1 MDSVV
6 TEDRSGADDRFD
18 TARITAAV
26 DALAEKHA
34 GREDVFRSALAQLL
48 KAEMIEARA
57 TAQAVLLKD
66 RHGRRCAERLCFMQ
80 DEIIRILYSA
90 ATRHL
95 YRSHVPSGAERMAVV
110 ATGGYGRG
118 LMAPESDIDLLFI
131 LPYKQTAWGEQVAEA
146 ILYCLWDM
154 GLKVGHATRSVD
166 ECIRQ
171 ARGDMTIRTA
181 ILETRFLTGDQPL
194 YDELVARFDK
204 DVVQGT
210 ASEFVTAKLAEREE
224 RHRRAGQS
232 RYLVEPNVKDGKGG
246 LRDLHTLFWIAKYV
260 YRVRETDELVERG
273 VFDAQEYRTFRRC
286 ADFLW
291 SVRCNLHF
299 VSGRA
304 EERLSF
310 DMQREIAVRLGYTS
324 HPGMQD
330 VERFMKHYFLVA
342 KDVGDLTAILCAKL
356 EDEQAKPAPV
366 LSRMVARLR
375 PSAQRRRVPDSDDF
389 IIDNNRINLAAPDV
403 FKHDPVNL
411 IRIFRL
417 AQKNNLAFHP
427 DAMRTVTRSLKL
439 INTQLRE
446 NPEANRLF
454 MEILTSDNAEI
465 VLRRMNETGVLG
477 HFIRAFGK
485 IVSMMQF
492 NMYHHY
498 TVDEHLIRCVGY
510 LQEIERGGNDEF
522 VVASDL
528 FRKIQPE
535 HRAVIYITTLLHDI
549 AKGRPE
555 DHSIAGAKVARR
567 LCPRLGFNAADTEL
581 VAWLIEEHLTMS
593 TVAQSRDLSDR
604 KTIENFAAVVQSV
617 EQMKLLTILTTADI
631 RGVGPGVWNGWK
643 AQLLRTLY
651 YETEPVLTG
660 GFSEVNR
667 AQRIAVAQR
676 EFRAAFTEWPEAE
689 LNAYIGRHYP
699 AYWLK
704 VDLQRKIRQAR
715 FIRASEQAGHKLAIN
730 VGFDEA
736 RGVTE
741 LTILATDHPWL
752 LSIIA
757 GACASAG
764 ANIVDAQIY
773 TTTDGRA
780 LDTIAISRE
789 YDRDEDEGR
798 RATRI
803 GEMIEQVLEG
813 KLRLPEVVA
822 RKARQ
827 PRQGARF
834 RGRAGSHHQQ
844 PVVGPLHRDR
854 GLRPRP
860 PRPAVSADDRD
871 LEAQPQHC
879 LRPCRD
885 LRRTRPRRVLRHR
898 PARRPDQRA
907 DPAGRDQERADSS
920 ARQRRQRRAAGGVDA
935 LACHGQ
941 APRAIAISTSID
953 TTARSAGGSSTPR
966 PISLI
971 IDFSG
976 ILDHPP
982 ARVMTTEHALAAMGF
997 ASLYPSYDRRARLRY
1012 GSSPAVGLATVG
1024 RATARCLR

>member
-1 MDSVV
+1 MDSVA
-6 TEDRSGADDRFD
+6 TEHEHEVDDRFD
-18 TARITAAV
+18 SARVTAAV
-26 DALAEKHA
+26 DALAEKHE
-34 GREDVFRSALAQLL
+34 GREDAFRSAVAQLL
-48 KAEMIEARA
+48 KAELIAARA
-57 TAQAVLLKD
+57 KAQAILLRD
-66 RHGRRCAERLCFMQ
+66 RHGRHCAERLCFVQ
-80 DEIIRILYSA
+80 DEIIRILFSA

-95 YRSHVPSGAERMAVV
+95 YRSPIPTGAERMAVV

-166 ECIRQ
+166 ESIRQ

-181 ILETRFLTGDQPL
+181 ILETRFLTGDKPL
-194 YDELVARFDK
+194 YDELVERFDK
-204 DVVQGT
+204 EVVQGT

-224 RHRRAGQS
+224 RHRRGGQS

-260 YRVRETDELVERG
+260 YRVRDTDELVERG

-299 VSGRA
+299 FCNRA

-310 DMQREIAVRLGYTS
+310 DLQREIAVRLGYTS

-342 KDVGDLTAILCAKL
+342 KEVGNLTAILCAKL
-356 EDEQAKPAPV
+356 EDQQAKPAPV
-366 LSRMVARLR
+366 LSRMMARLR
-375 PSAQRRRVPDSDDF
+375 PSTVKRRVPDSDDF
-389 IIDNNRINLAAPDV
+389 IVDNNRINLAAPDV

-427 DAMRTVTRSLKL
+427 DAMRTVTRSLNL
-439 INTQLRE
+439 INAQLRE

-454 MEILTSDNAEI
+454 MEILTSNDAET

-498 TVDEHLIRCVGY
+498 TVDEHLIRCIGF
-510 LQEIERGGNDEF
+510 LQDIERGGIEEF
-522 VVASDL
+522 TLASDL
-528 FRKIQPE
+528 MRKIRPE
-535 HRAVIYITTLLHDI
+535 HRSVIYIATLLHDI

-567 LCPRLGFNAADTEL
+567 LCPRLGFSPADTEL

-643 AQLLRTLY
+643 AQLLRSLY

-660 GFSEVNR
+660 GFSEVDR
-667 AQRIAVAQR
+667 GKRLAAAHA
-676 EFRAAFTEWPEAE
+676 EFRMAFAEWPKDE
-689 LNAYIGRHYP
+689 LDAYIGRHYP

-704 VDLQRKIRQAR
+704 VELPRKIRHAR
-715 FIRASEQAGHKLAIN
+715 FVRSSEQAGHKLAIN
-730 VGFDEA
+730 VGFDEV

-741 LTILATDHPWL
+741 LTIFAADHPWL

-780 LDTIAISRE
+780 LDTISISRE

-803 GEMIEQVLEG
+803 GEMIEDVLEG

-822 RKARQ
+822 RRAVRSKAKPFVIEPEVIINNQ
-827 PRQGARF
+827 W
-834 RGRAGSHHQQ
+834 S
-844 PVVGPLHRDR
+844 DR
-854 GLRPRP
+854 YTVIEVSGLDRPGLLYELTTGLSKLNLNI
-860 PRPAVSADDRD
+860 ASAHV
-871 LEAQPQHC
+871 A
-879 LRPCRD
+879 
-885 LRRTRPRRVLRHR
+885 TF
-898 PARRPDQRA
+898 
-907 DPAGRDQERADSS
+907 GERARDVFYVTDLLGAQINAPTRQAAIKS
-920 ARQRRQRRAAGGVDA
+920 ALIHVISGEKAVQPAA
-935 LACHGQ
+935 
-941 APRAIAISTSID
+941 
-953 TTARSAGGSSTPR
+953 
-966 PISLI
+966 
-971 IDFSG
+971 
-976 ILDHPP
+976 
-982 ARVMTTEHALAAMGF
+982 
-997 ASLYPSYDRRARLRY
+997 
-1012 GSSPAVGLATVG
+1012 
-1024 RATARCLR
+1024 

>member
-1 MDSVV
+1 MDHIV
-6 TEDRSGADDRFD
+6 TQAPSEPDQRFD
-18 TARITAAV
+18 TARISAAV
-26 DALAEKHA
+26 DALAAPHA
-34 GREDVFRSALAQLL
+34 GREDLFRSATAQFL
-48 KAEMIEARA
+48 KAELVAARA
-57 TAQAVLLKD
+57 TAQALLLKD
-66 RHGRRCAERLCFMQ
+66 RHGRRCAERLCFVQ
-80 DEIIRILYSA
+80 DEIIRILFSA

-95 YRSHVPSGAERMAVV
+95 YHSPTPSGAERMAVV

-166 ECIRQ
+166 ESIRQ

-181 ILETRFLTGDQPL
+181 ILETRFLTGDKPL

-204 DVVQGT
+204 EVVQGT
-210 ASEFVTAKLAEREE
+210 ANEFVTAKLAEREE

-260 YRVRETDELVERG
+260 YRVRETDELLERG

-286 ADFLW
+286 SDFLW
-291 SVRCNLHF
+291 SVRCNIHF
-299 VSGRA
+299 FSGRA

-310 DMQREIAVRLGYTS
+310 DLQREIAIRLGYTS

-356 EDEQAKPAPV
+356 EDQQAKPAPV
-366 LSRMVARLR
+366 LSRMMSRLR
-375 PSAQRRRVPDSDDF
+375 PSTRRGPWSDYF
-389 IIDNNRINLAAPDV
+389 IVDKNPINVAAPDV
-403 FKHDPVNL
+403 FRHDPVNL

-439 INTQLRE
+439 INTQLRD

-454 MEILTSDNAEI
+454 MEILTSNDAEV

-498 TVDEHLIRCVGY
+498 TVDEHLLRCVGF

-522 VVASDL
+522 TVASDL
-528 FRKIQPE
+528 MRKIRPE

-567 LCPRLGFNAADTEL
+567 LCPRLGFNAADTETI
-581 VAWLIEEHLTMS
+581 VWLIEQHLTMS

-617 EQMKLLTILTTADI
+617 EQMKLRTILTPADI

-667 AQRIAVAQR
+667 AQRVAIAQA
-676 EFRAAFTEWPEAE
+676 EFHAEIKDWPERA
-689 LNAYIGRHYP
+689 LDAYVERLYP

-704 VDLQRKIRQAR
+704 VDLP
-715 FIRASEQAGHKLAIN
+715 HKLAHARFVRDIEAAGKTLATC
-730 VGFDEA
+730 VGFDAA

-741 LTILATDHPWL
+741 LTVFAPDHPWL

-757 GACASAG
+757 GACALAG

-773 TTTDGRA
+773 TTTDGLA
-780 LDTIAISRE
+780 LDTISVSRE
-789 YDRDEDEGR
+789 FERDEDEAR

-803 GEMIEQVLEG
+803 GNAIEQAVRGEL
-813 KLRLPEVVA
+813 KLPDVVAKRTAPKGRLKAFAIEPEVTINNQWSARYTVVEVTGLDRPGLLYELTATLSKLNLNIASAHVA
-822 RKARQ
+822 TFGERVVDVFYVTDLLGAQISEPTRQ
-827 PRQGARF
+827 MAIKR
-834 RGRAGSHHQQ
+834 
-844 PVVGPLHRDR
+844 PLI
-854 GLRPRP
+854 
-860 PRPAVSADDRD
+860 AVFAAQSADTKPAK
-871 LEAQPQHC
+871 EA
-879 LRPCRD
+879 
-885 LRRTRPRRVLRHR
+885 
-898 PARRPDQRA
+898 
-907 DPAGRDQERADSS
+907 
-920 ARQRRQRRAAGGVDA
+920 AA
-935 LACHGQ
+935 
-941 APRAIAISTSID
+941 
-953 TTARSAGGSSTPR
+953 
-966 PISLI
+966 
-971 IDFSG
+971 
-976 ILDHPP
+976 
-982 ARVMTTEHALAAMGF
+982 E
-997 ASLYPSYDRRARLRY
+997 
-1012 GSSPAVGLATVG
+1012 
-1024 RATARCLR
+1024 

>member
-1 MDSVV
+1 MDSIA
-6 TEDRSGADDRFD
+6 TQTRPAADHRFD
-18 TARITAAV
+18 TPRITGEI
-26 DALAEKHA
+26 DALAAKHQ
-34 GREDVFRSALAQLL
+34 GQEDVFRSAVAKLL
-48 KAEMIEARA
+48 KAELHNASA
-57 TAQAVLLKD
+57 TAEIGLLKD
-66 RHGRRCAERLCFMQ
+66 RHGRRCAEWLCFVQ
-80 DEIIRILYSA
+80 DEIIRMLFAA

-95 YRSHVPSGAERMAVV
+95 YRSPIPSGAERMAVV

-166 ECIRQ
+166 ESIRQ

-181 ILETRFLTGDQPL
+181 ILETRFLTGDQAL
-194 YDELVARFDK
+194 YDELVARFDNE
-204 DVVQGT
+204 VVQGT
-210 ASEFVTAKLAEREE
+210 AAEFVTAKLAEREE

-260 YRVRETDELVERG
+260 YRVRDTGELVERG

-286 ADFLW
+286 EDFLW
-291 SVRCNLHF
+291 SVRCNIHF
-299 VSGRA
+299 ISGRP

-310 DMQREIAVRLGYTS
+310 DLQRDIAVRLGYTS

-330 VERFMKHYFLVA
+330 VERFMKHYFLIA

-356 EDEQAKPAPV
+356 EDQQAKPAPA
-366 LSRMVARLR
+366 LSRMMARLR
-375 PSAQRRRVPDSDDF
+375 PGMQRRRVPGSDDF
-389 IIDNNRINLAAPDV
+389 IVDNNRINLATPDV
-403 FKHDPVNL
+403 FKQDPVNL
-411 IRIFRL
+411 LRLFRL
-417 AQKNNLAFHP
+417 AQQNNLAFHP
-427 DAMRTVTRSLKL
+427 DAMRSVTRSLKL
-439 INTQLRE
+439 INTELRE

-454 MEILTSDNAEI
+454 MEILTSENAET

-498 TVDEHLIRCVGY
+498 TVDEHLLRCVGF
-510 LQEIERGGNDEF
+510 LQEIERGGSDEF
-522 VVASDL
+522 IVASDL
-528 FRKIQPE
+528 MRKIQPE
-535 HRAVIYITTLLHDI
+535 HRAVIYIAVLLHDI

-567 LCPRLGFNAADTEL
+567 LCPRLGFSTVHTEL
-581 VAWLIEEHLTMS
+581 VAWLIEEHLVMS

-667 AQRIAVAQR
+667 AQRIAAAQA
-676 EFRAAFTEWPEAE
+676 EFRAAFTEWSEQE
-689 LNAYIGRHYP
+689 LDVYIARHYS

-704 VDLQRKIRQAR
+704 VELGRKIRQAR
-715 FIRASEQAGHKLAIN
+715 FLRASEAAGHKLAIN

-741 LTILATDHPWL
+741 LTILAIDHPWL

-780 LDTIAISRE
+780 LDTVAISRE

-803 GEMIEQVLEG
+803 GEMIEDVLEG
-813 KLRLPEVVA
+813 KLRLPEVMA
-822 RKARQ
+822 K
-827 PRQGARF
+827 
-834 RGRAGSHHQQ
+834 RAVSKGK
-844 PVVGPLHRDR
+844 
-854 GLRPRP
+854 PRP
-860 PRPAVSADDRD
+860 FVVEPEVTLNNQWSDRYTVIEVSGLDRPGLLYQLTTAISKLNLNIASAHV
-871 LEAQPQHC
+871 A
-879 LRPCRD
+879 
-885 LRRTRPRRVLRHR
+885 TF
-898 PARRPDQRA
+898 
-907 DPAGRDQERADSS
+907 GERARDVFYVTDLLG
-920 ARQRRQRRAAGGVDA
+920 AQINAPTRQAAIKRALIHLLANGDA
-935 LACHGQ
+935 AEK
-941 APRAIAISTSID
+941 
-953 TTARSAGGSSTPR
+953 
-966 PISLI
+966 
-971 IDFSG
+971 
-976 ILDHPP
+976 P
-982 ARVMTTEHALAAMGF
+982 AA
-997 ASLYPSYDRRARLRY
+997 
-1012 GSSPAVGLATVG
+1012 
-1024 RATARCLR
+1024 

>member
-1 MDSVV
+1 MDSVAIEKKPE
-6 TEDRSGADDRFD
+6 TDDRFD

-26 DALAEKHA
+26 DALAEKHE
-34 GREDVFRSALAQLL
+34 GREDALRTAMAQLL
-48 KAEMIEARA
+48 KAELIAARA
-57 TAQAVLLKD
+57 AAQAILLKD
-66 RHGRRCAERLCFMQ
+66 RHGRRCAERLCHVQ

-95 YRSHVPSGAERMAVV
+95 YRSPIPSGAERMAVV

-166 ECIRQ
+166 ESIRQ

-181 ILETRFLTGDQPL
+181 ILETRFLTGDKPL
-194 YDELVARFDK
+194 YDELVERFDK
-204 DVVQGT
+204 EVVQGT

-224 RHRRAGQS
+224 RHRRGGQS
-232 RYLVEPNVKDGKGG
+232 RYLVEPNVKDGKGA

-260 YRVRETDELVERG
+260 YRVRDTHELVGRG
-273 VFDAQEYRTFRRC
+273 VFDAQEYRSFRRC

-299 VSGRA
+299 YCNRA

-310 DMQREIAVRLGYTS
+310 DLQREIAVRLGYTS

-342 KDVGDLTAILCAKL
+342 KEVGNLTAILCAKL
-356 EDEQAKPAPV
+356 EDQQAKPAPV
-366 LSRMVARLR
+366 LSRMMARLR
-375 PSAQRRRVPDSDDF
+375 PSTVKRRVPESDDF
-389 IIDNNRINLAAPDV
+389 IVDNNRINVAAPDV

-427 DAMRTVTRSLKL
+427 DAMRDVTRSLGL
-439 INTQLRE
+439 INAGLRE

-498 TVDEHLIRCVGY
+498 TVDEHLIRCIGF
-510 LQEIERGGNDEF
+510 LQDIERGGIEEF
-522 VVASDL
+522 ALASDL
-528 FRKIQPE
+528 MRKTRPE
-535 HRAVIYITTLLHDI
+535 HRAVIYIATLLHDV

-567 LCPRLGFNAADTEL
+567 LCPRLGFSQADTEL

-617 EQMKLLTILTTADI
+617 EQMKLLTVLTTADI

-643 AQLLRTLY
+643 AQLLRSLY

-660 GFSEVNR
+660 GFSEVDR
-667 AQRIAVAQR
+667 GKRLAAAYA
-676 EFRAAFTEWPEAE
+676 EFRMAFAEWPADE
-689 LNAYIGRHYP
+689 LDAYIGRHYP

-704 VDLQRKIRQAR
+704 VELPRKIRHAR
-715 FIRASEQAGHKLAIN
+715 FVRSSEQAGHKLAIN
-730 VGFDEA
+730 VGFDEV

-741 LTILATDHPWL
+741 LTIFAADHPWL

-780 LDTIAISRE
+780 LDTISISRE

-803 GEMIEQVLEG
+803 GEMIEDVLEG
-813 KLRLPEVVA
+813 KLRLPEAVA
-822 RKARQ
+822 RRTVRSKAKPFVIEPEVTINNQ
-827 PRQGARF
+827 W
-834 RGRAGSHHQQ
+834 S
-844 PVVGPLHRDR
+844 DR
-854 GLRPRP
+854 YTVIEVSGLDRPGLLYELTT
-860 PRPAVSADDRD
+860 AISKLNLNIASAHV
-871 LEAQPQHC
+871 A
-879 LRPCRD
+879 
-885 LRRTRPRRVLRHR
+885 TF
-898 PARRPDQRA
+898 
-907 DPAGRDQERADSS
+907 GERARDVFYVTDLLGAQINAPTRQAAIKS
-920 ARQRRQRRAAGGVDA
+920 ALTHVMAGDKAVQPAA
-935 LACHGQ
+935 
-941 APRAIAISTSID
+941 
-953 TTARSAGGSSTPR
+953 
-966 PISLI
+966 
-971 IDFSG
+971 
-976 ILDHPP
+976 
-982 ARVMTTEHALAAMGF
+982 
-997 ASLYPSYDRRARLRY
+997 
-1012 GSSPAVGLATVG
+1012 
-1024 RATARCLR
+1024 